1 VLRHRGLVVAAL
13 LAAAALAALAVLRPP
28 TPPTVEVAVAGRD
41 LAPGGQLAPAD
52 VAVARLHPA
61 VVPAGT
67 YGLAEVPHDRLLA
80 GAVRRG
86 EPLTDAAFIGP
97 GAADVLAPDDVL
109 AAVAV
114 RAPVTQLVRPGDVV
128 QLVVS
133 DPRAAAPATVVAES
147 ATVVAVPDSAE
158 TSTTGPHTLV
168 VAVPQ
173 SAALMLSAAAST
185 MVIDALVPSTAD
197 G

>member
-1 VLRHRGLVVAAL
+1 M
-13 LAAAALAALAVLRPP
+13 
-28 TPPTVEVAVAGRD
+28 EVAVAGRD
-41 LAPGGQLAPAD
+41 LAPGRQLSPAD

-61 VVPAGT
+61 VVPAGAYSLT
-67 YGLAEVPHDRLLA
+67 EVPHDRLLA
-80 GAVRRG
+80 AAVRRG
-86 EPLTDAAFIGP
+86 EPLTDAAFVGP
-97 GAADVLAPDDVL
+97 GAADVLPPDDVL
-109 AAVAV
+109 AGVSV
-114 RAPVTQLVRPGDVV
+114 RAPVTQLVRPGDIV

-133 DPRAAAPATVVAES
+133 DPRAATPATVVAES

-158 TSTTGPHTLV
+158 SSMAGTHTLV

-173 SAALMLSAAAST
+173 SAALALSAAAST

>member
-13 LAAAALAALAVLRPP
+13 LAAAALGALAVLRPP
-28 TPPTVEVAVAGRD
+28 TPPSVEVAVAGRD
-41 LAPGGQLAPAD
+41 LASGRPLAPAD
-52 VAVARLHPA
+52 VAVVRLHPA

-86 EPLTDAAFIGP
+86 EPLTDAAFVGP
-97 GAADVLAPDDVL
+97 GAADVLPSGDVL

-114 RAPVTQLVRPGDVV
+114 RAPVTQLVRVGDVV

-158 TSTTGPHTLV
+158 TSVAGAHTLV

-173 SAALMLSAAAST
+173 SAAPAFSAAAST